1 MKISSNLLIAK
12 ANLNGSKK
20 KNTIQFMMILS
31 VVSIIV
37 LVGFLNI
44 VNTKINF
51 YKDKDILKQIY
62 IMPTSSISSL
72 RGVTKNNINE
82 ILCIE
87 HIVSCKKQPYANY
100 QLISINEIF
109 DENNK
114 KITNTT
120 EDLNIENYIF
130 GFSMQEVD
138 SNYSSEIIDG
148 KSLDESPSM
157 SCIVPHYIVDEEN
170 NTIDTSK
177 LLGKTLSIKNNYLIH
192 LYSKDENGKYTGE
205 WAEIAEMSYN
215 LTVVGV
221 YYYSNERSIS
231 GATSVLIS
239 PETATQLESQ
249 ALEKAQL
256 NKNTYSIDDYIN
268 DPYARDYVVTVDE
281 YKNVQFVQEKL
292 AKLNFNAG
300 VRVGYMNESVEKFSE
315 IFSGAGTFLAI
326 SILLLTII
334 NILISIHSNILDRKS
349 EIGLM
354 KALGYKTHQIFYCM
368 YMESVILSVRAT
380 LIGGFISAVLVGTI
394 NIINSHQDIVQR
406 IYVMPLGNFIIFIL
420 IAFTV
425 VLIIPLICQLI
436 MVNLISI
443 IQPQEAMNA

>member
-326 SILLLTII
+326 SI
-334 NILISIHSNILDRKS
+334 DRKS
-349 EIGLM
+349 
-354 KALGYKTHQIFYCM
+354 
-368 YMESVILSVRAT
+368 
-380 LIGGFISAVLVGTI
+380 
-394 NIINSHQDIVQR
+394 
-406 IYVMPLGNFIIFIL
+406 
-420 IAFTV
+420 V
-425 VLIIPLICQLI
+425 V
-436 MVNLISI
+436 
-443 IQPQEAMNA
+443 

>member
-20 KNTIQFMMILS
+20 KNIIQFMMILS

-62 IMPTSSISSL
+62 IMPTSSISSS
-72 RGVTKNNINE
+72 RGVTENNINE
-82 ILCIE
+82 ILGIE
-87 HIVSCKKQPYANY
+87 HIVSCQKQPYANY

-138 SNYSSEIIDG
+138 SNYNSEIIEG
-148 KSLDESPSM
+148 KSLEESPAM

-192 LYSKDENGKYTGE
+192 LYNKDKNGKYVGE

-215 LTVVGV
+215 LKVVGV
-221 YYYSNERSIS
+221 YYYSNERSVS

-239 PETATQLESQ
+239 PETAMQLESQ

-256 NKNTYSIDDYIN
+256 NKNTYFIDDYIN
-268 DPYARDYVVTVDE
+268 DPYARDYIVTVDE
-281 YKNVQFVQEKL
+281 YQNVQFVQEKL
-292 AKLNFNAG
+292 AELNFNAG
-300 VRVGYMNESVEKFSE
+300 VRVGYMNEAVEKFSK
-315 IFSGAGTFLAI
+315 IFSGAGTFLAVAV
-326 SILLLTII
+326 LLITII
-334 NILISIHSNILDRKS
+334 NIFISIHSNLLERKP

-354 KALGYKTHQIFYCM
+354 KALGYKTYQIFYCM
-368 YMESVILSVRAT
+368 YMESVILSVQAT
-380 LIGGFISAVLVGTI
+380 LIGGLISAVLVGTI
-394 NIINSHQDIVQR
+394 NMINSHQDVVQR
-406 IYVMPLGNFIIFIL
+406 IYVMPLGNFIILIL
-420 IAFTV
+420 IAFAV
-425 VLIIPLICQLI
+425 VLIIPLICQI
-436 MVNLISI
+436 VMVNLISR